1 MTEYNPYDL
10 VSMLINGQP
19 IHGRPI
25 EFDTE
30 IVNFSKLTNAF
41 GNLVRP
47 KRLSTICPSC
57 GQGLE
62 VVVSLP
68 DPPFPVV
75 EHNCPYCRPDAAPL
89 SDPFNNPIESGKIDQ
104 QELDPLLHDFSK
116 KVEMPVET
124 VAERFAT
131 VDLAEAVTELTT
143 ELTNEVAQE
152 SISFDAPVIS
162 EADTNEDLIQVLK
175 RDEDKGK
182 KKKKPPKKAADTPTP
197 AEEEPVVTEEPVEE
211 QPVDTAPAT
220 DTGEELFDDADLA
233 E

>member
-25 EFDTE
+25 EFDSE

-62 VVVSLP
+62 VIVSLP
-68 DPPFPVV
+68 DPPFPVI
-75 EHNCPYCRPDAAPL
+75 EHNCHYCRPDAAPL
-89 SDPFNNPIESGKIDQ
+89 SDPFNNPIESGKIAQ

-116 KVEMPVET
+116 KVEQPVET
-124 VAERFAT
+124 VAERFTT
-131 VDLAEAVTELTT
+131 VDLAEAVTELT
-143 ELTNEVAQE
+143 NEVAQE
-152 SISFDAPVIS
+152 STSFDAPVIS

-182 KKKKPPKKAADTPTP
+182 KRKKPPKKVVDEQIPVEDTPATI
-197 AEEEPVVTEEPVEE
+197 EEPVEE
-211 QPVDTAPAT
+211 APAQ
-220 DTGEELFDDADLA
+220 DIGEEQFFDDNDLA
-233 E
+233 ESQ